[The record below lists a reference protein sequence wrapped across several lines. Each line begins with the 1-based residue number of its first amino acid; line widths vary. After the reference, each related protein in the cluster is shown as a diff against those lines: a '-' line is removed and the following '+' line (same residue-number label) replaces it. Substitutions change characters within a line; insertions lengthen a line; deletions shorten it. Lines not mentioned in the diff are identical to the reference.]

1 METKLRSTLLHVE
14 KFLCYTS
21 FRELLFSC
29 ANSTEISRVIGLEVI
44 KNVKNVRLLPCDW
57 SVIQTLVRHRFWET
71 VLFLSGFWEFFEEI
85 LILQTY
91 ISK

>member
-29 ANSTEISRVIGLEVI
+29 ANFTEISRVIGLEVI

-57 SVIQTLVRHRFWET
+57 SVIQTLVRHRF
-71 VLFLSGFWEFFEEI
+71 
-85 LILQTY
+85 
-91 ISK
+91 